1 MISIDQ
7 LFAKKSSWQFSRY
20 PKKLGHNLYYPY
32 GWFRNLAPTRDSPF
46 SRTLPPRFQPRGR
59 WLNESHLS
67 VETAGK
73 WKQGKLQ
80 IEWCEI
86 ELLEAN
92 FKETHGSSQI
102 LGSSFGFL
110 FFVINSMFL
119 HWRHCGR
126 VQIFNDTYTSFS
138 VTFLHR
144 QKATRRGRR
153 ENVKK

>member
-80 IEWCEI
+80 TKWSEI
-86 ELLEAN
+86 FN
-92 FKETHGSSQI
+92 FLRLTSRKTHGSSQD
-102 LGSSFGFL
+102 LGSSLSLPFL
-110 FFVINSMFL
+110 FHQLYVLALETLRTCPNFQWHLRLFRSCF
-119 HWRHCGR
+119 
-126 VQIFNDTYTSFS
+126 YTDK
-138 VTFLHR
+138 R
-144 QKATRRGRR
+144 P
-153 ENVKK
+153 